1 MRVGCL
7 GELLVEIMRDKVDV
21 PFDVPGVFVGPF
33 PSGAPAIFADC
44 LARLGEEV
52 FFVGAVG
59 EDDFGKMI
67 LRRLKE
73 DGVDIGGV
81 KILPDFT
88 TGVAFV
94 TYFRDGSRKFIYHIS
109 RAAAG
114 QIFPSDID
122 EEQFSRLDYLH
133 VMGSSMLI
141 NDNCRDAYLRA
152 LEIVKKKGGKISFDP
167 NFRPELLGADKA
179 RELFQPIVRESF
191 VLFPTQEELEV
202 LSGEKDIDKGTAVL
216 LSQGPK
222 IIALKQGK
230 KGSTI
235 FTPDGKFVIPAFS
248 VEEVDPTGA
257 GDCYCA
263 GFLAGL
269 SRGLP
274 LVEVGRLANAV
285 GALAVTKK
293 GPMEGA
299 PTQKDLEE
307 FGKKFGK
314 GEEGSAEKR

>member
-1 MRVGCL
+1 MKVGCL

-21 PFDVPGVFVGPF
+21 PLGVPGTFVGPF

-44 LARLGEEV
+44 LARLGEKV

-59 EDDFGKMI
+59 NDDFGTLIVDRMK
-67 LRRLKE
+67 R
-73 DGVDIGGV
+73 DGVNVSGI
-81 KILPDFT
+81 KHLSDFT

-109 RAAAG
+109 RAASG
-114 QIFPSDID
+114 QIFPEDIS
-122 EEQFSRLDYLH
+122 EEIFANLDFLH

-141 NDNCRDAYLRA
+141 NEQCREAHLRA
-152 LEIVKKKGGKISFDP
+152 LGLVKQGGGKVSFDP
-167 NFRPELLGADKA
+167 NFRPELLGKEKA
-179 RELFQPIVRESF
+179 RELFQPILRESTVF
-191 VLFPTQEELEV
+191 FPTAEEVKV
-202 LSGEKDIDKGTAVL
+202 LTNEEDIERACWAVL
-216 LSQGPK
+216 EQGPT
-222 IIALKQGK
+222 IVALKKGRE
-230 KGSTI
+230 GSTI
-235 FTPDGKFVIPAFS
+235 YTRDGRWDIPAFV

-269 SRGLP
+269 ARGLS
-274 LVEVGRLANAV
+274 VEEAGRLANAV

-299 PTQKDLEE
+299 PTWQEVQE
-307 FGKKFGK
+307 FLRSW
-314 GEEGSAEKR
+314 EGRKSCC

>member
-1 MRVGCL
+1 MRIGCL
-7 GELLVEIMRDKVDV
+7 GELLVEIMRDRIDE
-21 PFDVPGVFVGPF
+21 PLGVPGTFVGPF

-59 EDDFGKMI
+59 EDDFGTLI
-67 LRRLKE
+67 VERLRE
-73 DGVDIGGV
+73 DGVDVSGI
-81 KILPDFT
+81 KRLPDFT

-109 RAAAG
+109 RAASG
-114 QIFPSDID
+114 QIFPEDVQ
-122 EEQFSRLDYLH
+122 EEVFTHLDFLH

-141 NDNCRDAYLRA
+141 NEQCRAAHLRA
-152 LEIVKKKGGKISFDP
+152 LEYVKKGGGKVSFDP
-167 NFRPELLGADKA
+167 NFRPELLGKERA
-179 RELFQPIVRESF
+179 RELFQPIVREST
-191 VLFPTQEELEV
+191 VIFPTQEELRV
-202 LSGEKDIDKGTAVL
+202 LSDEEDIDRACAKVL
-216 LSQGPK
+216 AQGPE

-230 KGSTI
+230 EGSTI
-235 FTPDGKFVIPAFS
+235 YTRQGKWAIPAFP

-269 SRGLP
+269 AQGLP
-274 LVEVGRLANAV
+274 LPEVGKLANAV

-299 PTQKDLEE
+299 PRLKEVQE
-307 FGKKFGK
+307 FMGRLGRR
-314 GEEGSAEKR
+314 E